1 MARNAGS
8 RSTASCTRRAAGR
21 GRALGVE
28 LDVFSTLQEDRE
40 RLSAAEGRI
49 AEIIVNDFEFAVNA
63 SIIAL
68 AAVSPPTVTRFC
80 RRLGCESFSDFKVQ
94 LARTAHIGV
103 RYLKPESQSTG
114 PADVA
119 QDVIA
124 KAQNALFL
132 LHRSLDIAA
141 INSAAERIAGAEM
154 IYAFGSGGNSS
165 MIAGE
170 LQNRLFRLGL
180 RVTASADHGM
190 QLMMAAAARP
200 SDVLIGSSFSGR
212 NAELVRAF
220 ALARES
226 KVTTIALTQTGSPVA
241 AAAEIVVPVDLPE
254 GNNIYRPTSTRIA
267 YIAVVD
273 ILASLV
279 AYAIQPKA
287 AATLRRIKQ
296 QLVAHRDGDDR
307 QLLGD

>member
-1 MARNAGS
+1 MDIFA
-8 RSTASCTRRAAGR
+8 
-21 GRALGVE
+21 
-28 LDVFSTLQEDRE
+28 TLQEEKE
-40 RLSAAEGRI
+40 RLSQSESRI
-49 AEIIVNDFEFAVNA
+49 ADILINDFEFAVNA
-63 SIIAL
+63 SIIEL
-68 AAVSPPTVTRFC
+68 AGKADVSPPTVTRFC

-94 LARTAHIGV
+94 LARTAYVGM
-103 RYLKPESQSTG
+103 RYLKPEPKSQEPG
-114 PADVA
+114 DVA
-119 QDVIA
+119 QDIIS

-141 INSAAERIAGAEM
+141 IEQAADRLAAAEM

-180 RVTASADHGM
+180 RITSSSDHSM
-190 QLMMAAAARP
+190 QLMMAAAAKA
-200 SDVLIGSSFSGR
+200 SDVIVGSSFSGR
-212 NAELVRAF
+212 NTELVRAF
-220 ALARES
+220 TLAREA
-226 KVTTIALTQTGSPVA
+226 KVPTIALTQSGSPVA
-241 AAAEIVVPVDLPE
+241 LAADIIVPVDLPE

-267 YIAVVD
+267 YLALVD

-279 AYAIQPKA
+279 AYRVKPQAT
-287 AATLRRIKQ
+287 ATLRRIKQ

>member
-1 MARNAGS
+1 M
-8 RSTASCTRRAAGR
+8 
-21 GRALGVE
+21 
-28 LDVFSTLQEDRE
+28 DIFSTLQEDKG
-40 RLSAAEGRI
+40 RLSPSESRI

-63 SIIAL
+63 SIIEL
-68 AAVSPPTVTRFC
+68 AERAEVSPPTVTRFC

-103 RYLKPESQSTG
+103 RYLKPESKSTD

-119 QDVIA
+119 QDIIT

-132 LHRSLDIAA
+132 LHRSLDLAA
-141 INSAAERIAGAEM
+141 IEAAVSFIAKADM

-165 MIAGE
+165 MIADE

-180 RVTASADHGM
+180 RITASSDHSM

-200 SDVLIGSSFSGR
+200 GDVLIGSSFSGR
-212 NAELVRAF
+212 NLELVRAF
-220 ALARES
+220 ELARGA
-226 KVTTIALTQTGSPVA
+226 KVKTIALTQTASPVA
-241 AAAEIVVPVDLPE
+241 KAAEIVVPIDLPE

-267 YIAVVD
+267 YIAMVD
-273 ILASLV
+273 ILSSLV
-279 AYAIQPKA
+279 AYAVQPKA
-287 AATLRRIKQ
+287 TTTLRRIKQ
-296 QLVAHRDGDDR
+296 QLVIHRDGDDR

>member
-1 MARNAGS
+1 MDIFA
-8 RSTASCTRRAAGR
+8 
-21 GRALGVE
+21 
-28 LDVFSTLQEDRE
+28 TLQEEKE
-40 RLSAAEGRI
+40 RLSQSESRI
-49 AEIIVNDFEFAVNA
+49 ADILINDFEFAVNA
-63 SIIAL
+63 SIIEL
-68 AAVSPPTVTRFC
+68 AGKADVSPPTVTRFC

-94 LARTAHIGV
+94 LARTAYVGM
-103 RYLKPESQSTG
+103 RYLKPEPKSQEPG
-114 PADVA
+114 DVA
-119 QDVIA
+119 QDIIS

-141 INSAAERIAGAEM
+141 IERAADRLAAAEM

-180 RVTASADHGM
+180 RITSSSDHSM
-190 QLMMAAAARP
+190 QLMMAAAAKA
-200 SDVLIGSSFSGR
+200 SDVIVGSSFSGR
-212 NAELVRAF
+212 NTELVRAF
-220 ALARES
+220 TLAREA
-226 KVTTIALTQTGSPVA
+226 KVPTIALTQSGSPVA
-241 AAAEIVVPVDLPE
+241 LAADIIVPVDLPE

-267 YIAVVD
+267 YLALVD

-279 AYAIQPKA
+279 AYRVKPQAT
-287 AATLRRIKQ
+287 ATLRRIKQ

>member
-1 MARNAGS
+1 M
-8 RSTASCTRRAAGR
+8 
-21 GRALGVE
+21 
-28 LDVFSTLQEDRE
+28 DIFSTLQEDKG
-40 RLSAAEGRI
+40 RLSPSESRI

-63 SIIAL
+63 SIIEL
-68 AAVSPPTVTRFC
+68 AERAEVSPPTVTRFC

-103 RYLKPESQSTG
+103 RYLKPESKSTD

-119 QDVIA
+119 QDIIT

-132 LHRSLDIAA
+132 LHRSLDLAA
-141 INSAAERIAGAEM
+141 IEAAVSHIAKADM

-165 MIAGE
+165 MIADE

-180 RVTASADHGM
+180 RITASSDHSM

-200 SDVLIGSSFSGR
+200 GDVLIGSSFSGR
-212 NAELVRAF
+212 NMELVRAF
-220 ALARES
+220 ELARNT
-226 KVTTIALTQTGSPVA
+226 KVKTIALTQTASPVA
-241 AAAEIVVPVDLPE
+241 KAAEIVVPIDLPE

-267 YIAVVD
+267 YIATVD
-273 ILASLV
+273 ILSSLV
-279 AYAIQPKA
+279 AYAVQPKA
-287 AATLRRIKQ
+287 TTTLRRIKQ
-296 QLVAHRDGDDR
+296 QLVIHRDGDDR